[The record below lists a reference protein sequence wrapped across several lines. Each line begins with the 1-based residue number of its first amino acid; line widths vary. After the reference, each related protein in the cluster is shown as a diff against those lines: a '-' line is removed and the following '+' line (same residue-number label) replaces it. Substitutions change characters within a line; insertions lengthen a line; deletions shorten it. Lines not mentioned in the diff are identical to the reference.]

1 MGKPRE
7 NRGLLGLAVQRLSFL
22 RPGEKR
28 RLAAALDGEAG
39 LSALSISDLERIA
52 GRRLP
57 DRRFLPG
64 ALLGEA
70 ERDALLLER
79 LGASF
84 VSIDEEAYPA
94 ALREIPGAP
103 FGLYLRGEALPPD
116 RPALAVVGTRYPTPA
131 GLRAALGLAADCA
144 LSGLPVI
151 SGLARGID
159 SAAHRGA
166 LSRRGFTCAVLPCGI
181 ESVYPAGNRALAS
194 AILEAG
200 GLLLSEYPPGTEIY
214 RSRFPE
220 RNRIISGLARGTL
233 VVEAP
238 TGSGALI
245 TADFA
250 LEQGRD
256 VFVAAACLGGPR
268 SAGLDRLAAEGAPC
282 LSGFPDLA
290 EDWELAGD
298 RRPEA
303 APESEGESQGL
314 FLAASLRAELSLGPE
329 LASGAGLARGAGEA

>member
-256 VFVAAACLGGPR
+256 VYVAAACLGGPR
-268 SAGLDRLAAEGAPC
+268 SAGLDRLAAEGAKC
-282 LSGFPDLA
+282 VSGFRDVFEDWDLA
-290 EDWELAGD
+290 GEYP
-298 RRPEA
+298 PEA
-303 APESEGESQGL
+303 AAESEGESEGL
-314 FLAASLRAELSLGPE
+314 LLAASLRAELSLG
-329 LASGAGLARGAGEA
+329 LAPGTGGQ

>member
-1 MGKPRE
+1 MGKPLE
-7 NRGLLGLAVQRLSFL
+7 NKRLLGLAVQRLSFL
-22 RPGEKR
+22 KPEEKR
-28 RLAAALDGEAG
+28 RLAAALDEGAQFSS
-39 LSALSISDLERIA
+39 LSLRDVERIA
-52 GRRLP
+52 GRALP
-57 DRRFLPG
+57 GRSFLPA
-64 ALLGEA
+64 ALLSEA
-70 ERDALLLER
+70 ERDAALLER

-84 VSIDEEAYPA
+84 VCIEEEDYPA

-103 FGLYLRGEALPPD
+103 FGLYLRGESLPSD
-116 RPALAVVGTRYPTPA
+116 LPAIAIVGTRYPTPA
-131 GLRAALGLAADCA
+131 GLRAAQEAAADCA
-144 LSGLPVI
+144 LSCLPVV

-181 ESVYPAGNRALAS
+181 ESVYPAGNRGLAS

-200 GLLLSEYPPGTEIY
+200 GLLLSEYPPGTQIY

-238 TGSGALI
+238 ADSGALI

-268 SAGLDRLAAEGAPC
+268 SAGLDRLAAEGAKC
-282 LSGFPDLA
+282 AASARDVFD
-290 EDWELAGD
+290 DWNLMATYSN
-298 RRPEA
+298 EA
-303 APESEGESQGL
+303 SAQGEGEGEGL
-314 FLAASLRAELSLGPE
+314 LLAASLRAELGLDP
-329 LASGAGLARGAGEA
+329 GLARGERER

>member
-1 MGKPRE
+1 VERIIGRPLPGR
-7 NRGLLGLAVQRLSFL
+7 SFL
-22 RPGEKR
+22 PC
-28 RLAAALDGEAG
+28 
-39 LSALSISDLERIA
+39 
-52 GRRLP
+52 
-57 DRRFLPG
+57 
-64 ALLGEA
+64 ALLSEA
-70 ERDALLLER
+70 EGDAALLER

-84 VSIDEEAYPA
+84 VGIDEEAYPP
-94 ALREIPGAP
+94 ALREIPTAP
-103 FGLYLRGEALPPD
+103 FGLYLRGEALPSE
-116 RPALAVVGTRYPTPA
+116 RPALAIVGTRYPTPA
-131 GLRAALGLAADCA
+131 GLRTAQEAAADCA
-144 LSGLPVI
+144 HSGLPVV

-181 ESVYPAGNRALAS
+181 ESVYPAGNRGLAS

-200 GLLLSEYPPGTEIY
+200 GLLLSEYPPGSEIY

-238 TGSGALI
+238 AGSGALI

-268 SAGLDRLAAEGAPC
+268 SAGLDRLAAEGAKCVARPRDI
-282 LSGFPDLA
+282 L
-290 EDWELAGD
+290 EDWDLTGTYATD
-298 RRPEA
+298 
-303 APESEGESQGL
+303 APADNEGESEGLS
-314 FLAASLRAELSLGPE
+314 LAASLRAELGLGD
-329 LASGAGLARGAGEA
+329 GLSICARER

>member
-1 MGKPRE
+1 MGKPQG
-7 NRGLLGLAVQRLSFL
+7 NKGLLDLAVQRISFL
-22 RPGEKR
+22 KPEEKR
-28 RLAAALDGEAG
+28 RLAAILDDGAEFSS
-39 LSALSISDLERIA
+39 LSLHDVERIA
-52 GRRLP
+52 DRPFPGRS
-57 DRRFLPG
+57 FLPG
-64 ALLGEA
+64 VLLSEA
-70 ERDALLLER
+70 ERDAALLER

-84 VSIDEEAYPA
+84 VSIEEEDYPA

-103 FGLYLRGEALPPD
+103 FGLYLRGETLPSE
-116 RPALAVVGTRYPTPA
+116 RPALAIVGTRYPTPS
-131 GLRAALGLAADCA
+131 GLRAAQEAAADCA

-159 SAAHRGA
+159 SAAHRGT

-181 ESVYPAGNRALAS
+181 ESVYPAGNRGLAS
-194 AILEAG
+194 AILAAG
-200 GLLLSEYPPGTEIY
+200 GLLLSEYPPGTQIY

-238 TGSGALI
+238 AGSGALI

-268 SAGLDRLAAEGAPC
+268 SAGLDRLAAEGAKC
-282 LSGFPDLA
+282 VARSRDILDDWDLTGTYS
-290 EDWELAGD
+290 AG
-298 RRPEA
+298 
-303 APESEGESQGL
+303 APADNEGESEGL
-314 FLAASLRAELSLGPE
+314 LLAASLRAELGLGD
-329 LASGAGLARGAGEA
+329 GLSRCARER